1 MKKQL
6 YVLLFLLIPL
16 FGGAK
21 ISDKLSI
28 SKQDIIIEKVNGYD
42 KISWK
47 SDFRTKEVGSPELPI
62 YRVLYVL
69 PVDMQVT
76 GVSFTT
82 QTKQKHEQSFNIIP
96 VQQPILTDN
105 PNAPAFT

>member
-6 YVLLFLLIPL
+6 YVLLFWLIPL
-16 FGGAK
+16 FGGAQ
-21 ISDKLSI
+21 ISDKLTI
-28 SKQDIIIEKVNGYD
+28 SKQDINTEKVNGYD
-42 KISWK
+42 KIGWK

-62 YRVLYVL
+62 YRVSYVL

-82 QTKQKHEQSFNIIP
+82 QTKQKHEQNFNIIP
-96 VQQPILTDN
+96 VQQPFLTDKS
-105 PNAPAFT
+105 TKI